1 MKTKLVV
8 RPVIIV
14 IRFDEKSFFSTSLG
28 FTPHWYYEHYNA
40 YISQK
45 IVNIT
50 TTDKTHLK
58 TDVINGSILD
68 GSRHSVLF
76 TFVLDKPAGYEVFCE
91 PETIPL

>member
-28 FTPHWYYEHYNA
+28 FSPHWYYGHYND

-45 IVNIT
+45 IVNVT

-58 TDVINGSILD
+58 TAVINGSILD
-68 GSRHSVLF
+68 GLRQPVFF
-76 TFVLDKPAGYEVFCE
+76 TFVVDKPAGYKVFCE
-91 PETIPL
+91 PDIIHL